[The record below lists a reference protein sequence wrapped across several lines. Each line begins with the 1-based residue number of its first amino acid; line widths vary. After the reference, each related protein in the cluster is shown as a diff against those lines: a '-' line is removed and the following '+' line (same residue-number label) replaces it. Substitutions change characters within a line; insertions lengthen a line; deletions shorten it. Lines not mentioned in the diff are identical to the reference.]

1 VESLWAKGVEEME
14 TQDDQVKTEDY
25 AKCIE
30 GSKRIR
36 WDIDQDVLRGR
47 EFDFSKK
54 FLPDGISKV
63 DQLGFLQAREKRLL
77 SQIQGRTYANMFG
90 FVERFIVAKILDIT
104 RHHWLGNQ
112 VALEALVRFSDEE
125 LKHQELFRRI
135 EQMMASGMPEG
146 YKFPWDPNEV
156 AEAVLNKSTWAVMA
170 LIYEIELFT
179 QEHYKKSIE
188 PDENLSELYK
198 DIFLFH
204 WKEEAHHA
212 YLDSLE
218 WPLEDKRLSPVERER
233 AIDEVIELV
242 GAVDGILQEQSKSDV
257 EYFSKICGRSF
268 TQEQIRDIEACLLQ
282 AYRWQYIF
290 SGVDHPRFQEL
301 LRSLITEPQLQRIA
315 QALGPLARVG

>member
-1 VESLWAKGVEEME
+1 MK
-14 TQDDQVKTEDY
+14 TQDYPVKTEEY
-25 AKCIE
+25 AKSIE

-36 WDIDQDVLRGR
+36 WDIDKDVLRGR

-63 DQLGFLQAREKRLL
+63 DQLDFLDNEEKKLL
-77 SQIQGRTYANMFG
+77 SQVQGRTYANMFG
-90 FVERFIVAKILDIT
+90 FVERFIVAKILEIT
-104 RHHWLGNQ
+104 RHHWLGDQ

-135 EQMMASGMPEG
+135 ETMMGSGMPEG
-146 YKFPWDPNEV
+146 YTFPWDPNEV
-156 AEAVLNKSTWAVMA
+156 AGAVLSKSTWAVMA

-198 DIFLFH
+198 DIFLYH

-218 WPLEDKRLSPVERER
+218 WPLEDKRLKPLERER
-233 AIDEVIELV
+233 AIDEVIELI
-242 GAVDGILQEQSKSDV
+242 GAVDGILQAQSKSDA
-257 EYFSKICGRSF
+257 EYFVRICGRSF
-268 TQEQIRDIEACLLQ
+268 TEEQMAKLKASLLK
-282 AYRWQYIF
+282 AYRWQYVF
-290 SGVDHPRFQEL
+290 SGVEHPRFQKL
-301 LRSLITEPQLQRIA
+301 LGSLITEAQFQRIT
-315 QALGPLARVG
+315 QALSPLA